1 MTNHRI
7 KYPWD
12 ELSSFE
18 RENLGPHTL
27 EQYRLH
33 YLKLKMAIISVAS
46 VCSVAPGKL
55 DATLE
60 SIENEIQKQQT
71 RHHG

>member
-1 MTNHRI
+1 MINHRI

-18 RENLGPHTL
+18 RENLGQHTL

-33 YLKLKMAIISVAS
+33 YLQLKMDVISEES

-55 DATLE
+55 DTTLE